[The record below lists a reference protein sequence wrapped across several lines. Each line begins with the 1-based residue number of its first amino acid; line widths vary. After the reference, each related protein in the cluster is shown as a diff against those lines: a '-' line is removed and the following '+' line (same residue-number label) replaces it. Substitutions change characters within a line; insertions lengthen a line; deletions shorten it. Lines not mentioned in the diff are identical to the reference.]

1 MLLSELSI
9 AQNDHVVEDK
19 VLTPL
24 LKRHSHINSVSPLQ
38 LSLTSLRH
46 QTSIPV
52 TTLISHYNRYRELF
66 LNISDPSKPCAI
78 AHTTQPFDMPRRL
91 TMPFTSASSNSSAP
105 NTDKQ
110 GPRRTSF
117 SKATRLTSFF
127 SSSPKSKDPLT
138 AQAAL
143 LVAQQQYLLNN
154 PSPSA
159 PTLSLPSISLSTAKA
174 GDSNSDELPTTL
186 FQPPSIEQQKRQA
199 RIDAQFGPLNS
210 QSHRYVSK
218 YMGGELAEPVMDEP
232 PYYYLLTTY
241 ISYLVLIIFGH
252 VRDFFGK
259 RFKPQHYRHLKPA
272 NGYAALNSDFDNFY
286 VRRLKMRINDCF
298 GRPITGVPGRYVT
311 LIDRKTEDYNE
322 HFQFTGTYTET
333 LNMSSYNYLG
343 FAQSEGPCADAVEE
357 CIKKYGISAA
367 GPRADAGTSDLA
379 LEVEREIAKFVGK
392 PAAMVFSMG
401 FSTNAT
407 SFPALVGKGS
417 LIISDELNHASIRI
431 GARLSGAMISSFKHN
446 DMKDLERLLRESI
459 SQGQPRTHRP
469 WKKILVVVEGLYSM
483 EGTMC
488 NLPGLLALKKKY
500 KYNLFVDEAHSI
512 GALGPHG
519 RGVCDYFNI
528 DPAEVDI
535 LMGTLTKS
543 FGANGGYIAA
553 DKHIIDKLRVTNAAT
568 IYGESPT
575 PPVLMQILSA
585 LKIITGE
592 IAPGQGEERLQR
604 IAFNS
609 RYLRLGLKRLGFIV
623 YGHDDSPI
631 IPVLLYNP
639 AKMPAFSHEML
650 RRKISVVIVG
660 YPATPLISSRA
671 RFCVSAAHN
680 KDDLDRLLAACD
692 EIGEVLQLKFSS
704 GVAGGQDCS
713 PGEGEVGEK
722 GRENSA
728 VVVPPRWALRDVVQ
742 RGVGDVKRELR

>member
-1 MLLSELSI
+1 
-9 AQNDHVVEDK
+9 
-19 VLTPL
+19 
-24 LKRHSHINSVSPLQ
+24 
-38 LSLTSLRH
+38 
-46 QTSIPV
+46 
-52 TTLISHYNRYRELF
+52 
-66 LNISDPSKPCAI
+66 
-78 AHTTQPFDMPRRL
+78 MPRQSL
-91 TMPFTSASSNSSAP
+91 KNPFASTATSTVTVPASSEKPA
-105 NTDKQ
+105 
-110 GPRRTSF
+110 PRRNSF
-117 SKATRLTSFF
+117 AKTTRLTHFF
-127 SSSPKSKDPLT
+127 SSSPKSKDQQS

-143 LVAQQQYLLNN
+143 LAAAAAQQQYLLNN
-154 PSPSA
+154 PSPSISA
-159 PTLSLPSISLSTAKA
+159 PSLSLPTISLSTAKGGEA
-174 GDSNSDELPTTL
+174 NMDEPPTTL
-186 FQPPSIEQQKRQA
+186 FQPPSAAEAKRQA
-199 RIDAQFGPLNS
+199 RIDAQFGPLTS

-218 YMGGELAEPVMDEP
+218 YMGGELEEPVQDEP

-241 ISYLVLIIFGH
+241 LSYLILIIFGH

-259 RFKPQHYRHLKPA
+259 RFRPDHYKHLKA
-272 NGYAALNSDFDNFY
+272 ADGYAALNSDFDNFY

-298 GRPITGVPGRYVT
+298 SRPITGVPGRYMT
-311 LIDRKTEDYNE
+311 LLDRTSDDFNE
-322 HFQFTGTYTET
+322 HFKFTGTTTET

-357 CIKKYGISAA
+357 TVKKNGVSVTS
-367 GPRADAGTSDLA
+367 PRADAGTSDLV

-392 PAAMVFSMG
+392 PSAMVFSMG
-401 FSTNAT
+401 FSTNST
-407 SFPALVGKGS
+407 TFPALVGKGS

-431 GARLSGAMISSFKHN
+431 GSRLSGAMISSFKHN
-446 DMKDLERLLRESI
+446 DMKDLERLLREVI

-488 NLPGLLALKKKY
+488 NLPGLLELKKRY
-500 KYNLFVDEAHSI
+500 KFNLFIDEAHSV
-512 GALGPHG
+512 GALGPKG
-519 RGVCDYFNI
+519 RGVCDFFNV
-528 DPAEVDI
+528 DPAEIDI

-553 DKHIIDKLRVTNAAT
+553 DKHIIDKLRATNAAT

-585 LKIITGE
+585 LRIITGD

-671 RFCVSAAHN
+671 RFCISAAHN

-692 EIGEVLQLKFSS
+692 EVGDVLQLKFSS
-704 GVAGGQDCS
+704 GVAGGAESLPDGVT
-713 PGEGEVGEK
+713 PEMEK
-722 GRENSA
+722 EWLRANGAKA
-728 VVVPPRWALRDVVQ
+728 VIKAPRWSLREVIANGVQ
-742 RGVGDVKRELR
+742 DVKHPLR

>member
-1 MLLSELSI
+1 
-9 AQNDHVVEDK
+9 
-19 VLTPL
+19 LT
-24 LKRHSHINSVSPLQ
+24 Q
-38 LSLTSLRH
+38 
-46 QTSIPV
+46 
-52 TTLISHYNRYRELF
+52 
-66 LNISDPSKPCAI
+66 
-78 AHTTQPFDMPRRL
+78 
-91 TMPFTSASSNSSAP
+91 
-105 NTDKQ
+105 
-110 GPRRTSF
+110 
-117 SKATRLTSFF
+117 FF
-127 SSSPKSKDPLT
+127 SSSPKSKEQQS

-143 LVAQQQYLLNN
+143 LSAVQAQQQYLLNN
-154 PSPSA
+154 PSPHISA
-159 PTLSLPSISLSTAKA
+159 PSLSLPTISLSTAKA
-174 GDSNSDELPTTL
+174 GEANMDEPPTTL
-186 FQPPSIEQQKRQA
+186 FQPPSVAEAKRQA
-199 RIDAQFGPLNS
+199 RVDAQFGPLGS

-218 YMGGELAEPVMDEP
+218 HMGRELPEPVIDEP

-241 ISYLVLIIFGH
+241 ISYLILIIFGH

-259 RFKPQHYRHLKPA
+259 RFKPDHYRHLKAA

-286 VRRLKMRINDCF
+286 VRRLKLRIDDCF
-298 GRPITGVPGRYVT
+298 ARPITGVPGRYIT
-311 LIDRKTEDYNE
+311 LMDRKTEDFNRNY
-322 HFQFTGTYTET
+322 QFTGTYTET

-357 CIKKYGISAA
+357 AIKKYGISSCS
-367 GPRADAGTSDLA
+367 PRADSGTSDLA
-379 LEVEREIAKFVGK
+379 LEVEDRIAKFVGK

-401 FSTNAT
+401 FATNAT

-446 DMKDLERLLRESI
+446 DMEDLENKLREVI

-488 NLPGLLALKKKY
+488 NLPGLLKLKKRY
-500 KYNLFVDEAHSI
+500 KFNLFVDEAHSI
-512 GALGPHG
+512 GALGPRG
-519 RGVCDYFNI
+519 RGVCDYFGI
-528 DPAEVDI
+528 DPSEVDI

-543 FGANGGYIAA
+543 FGANGGYVAA
-553 DKHIIDKLRVTNAAT
+553 DKHIIDKLRATNAGT

-585 LKIITGE
+585 LKIISGE
-592 IAPGQGEERLQR
+592 LVPGQGDERLQR

-609 RYLRLGLKRLGFIV
+609 RYLRLGLKRLGYIV

-631 IPVLLYNP
+631 IPIMLYNP

-680 KDDLDRLLAACD
+680 KDDMDRLLAACD
-692 EIGEVLQLKFSS
+692 EIGNILQLKFST
-704 GVAGGQDCS
+704 GIAGGAENLPDGVT
-713 PGEGEVGEK
+713 PEMEK
-722 GRENSA
+722 EWQKANGLQG
-728 VVVPPRWALRDVVQ
+728 VVTPPRWSLREVIAN
-742 RGVGDVKRELR
+742 GVTDVKNPLR

>member
-1 MLLSELSI
+1 M
-9 AQNDHVVEDK
+9 
-19 VLTPL
+19 P
-24 LKRHSHINSVSPLQ
+24 
-38 LSLTSLRH
+38 
-46 QTSIPV
+46 QTR
-52 TTLISHYNRYRELF
+52 L
-66 LNISDPSKPCAI
+66 
-78 AHTTQPFDMPRRL
+78 PRN
-91 TMPFTSASSNSSAP
+91 PFTSATNTTVVIPSSEKSTN
-105 NTDKQ
+105 
-110 GPRRTSF
+110 RRPSTS
-117 SKATRLTSFF
+117 KGNRLAQFFTSI
-127 SSSPKSKDPLT
+127 PKTKEQQS
-138 AQAAL
+138 AQASLWSA
-143 LVAQQQYLLNN
+143 VAAQQEKLLNN
-154 PSPSA
+154 PSPQISA
-159 PTLSLPSISLSTAKA
+159 PSLSLPTISLSTAKA
-174 GDSNSDELPTTL
+174 GEANMDEPPTTL
-186 FQPPSIEQQKRQA
+186 FQPPSIAEAKRQA
-199 RIDAQFGPLNS
+199 RIDAQFGPLGS

-218 YMGGELAEPVMDEP
+218 HMGGELPEPVMDEP

-259 RFKPQHYRHLKPA
+259 RLRPERYTYLKDA

-298 GRPITGVPGRYVT
+298 ARPITGVPGRYIT
-311 LIDRKTEDYNE
+311 LMDRTTDDFNQ

-343 FAQSEGPCADAVEE
+343 FAQSEGPCADSVEE
-357 CIKKYGISAA
+357 AIKKYGISSAS
-367 GPRADAGTSDLA
+367 PRADVGTSDLA
-379 LEVEREIAKFVGK
+379 LEVEDRIAKFVGK

-417 LIISDELNHASIRI
+417 LIISDELNHASIRV

-446 DMKDLERLLRESI
+446 DMDDLEQKLREVI

-488 NLPGLLALKKKY
+488 NLPGILELKKRY
-500 KYNLFVDEAHSI
+500 KFNLFVDEAHSI
-512 GALGPHG
+512 GALGPRG
-519 RGVCDYFNI
+519 RGVCDYFGV
-528 DPAEVDI
+528 DPSEVDI

-543 FGANGGYIAA
+543 FGANGGYVAA
-553 DKHIIDKLRVTNAAT
+553 DKHIIDKLRATNGAT

-585 LKIITGE
+585 LKIISGD
-592 IAPGQGEERLQR
+592 IVPGQGEERLQR

-631 IPVLLYNP
+631 IPIVLYNP

-680 KDDLDRLLAACD
+680 KDDMDRVLAACD
-692 EIGEVLQLKFSS
+692 EIGNVLQLKFST
-704 GVAGGQDCS
+704 GVAGGAEHLPDGVT
-713 PGEGEVGEK
+713 PEMEK
-722 GRENSA
+722 EWRKTSGQQN
-728 VVVPPRWALRDVVQ
+728 VIKPPRWSLREVIANGVQ
-742 RGVGDVKRELR
+742 DVKQPLR